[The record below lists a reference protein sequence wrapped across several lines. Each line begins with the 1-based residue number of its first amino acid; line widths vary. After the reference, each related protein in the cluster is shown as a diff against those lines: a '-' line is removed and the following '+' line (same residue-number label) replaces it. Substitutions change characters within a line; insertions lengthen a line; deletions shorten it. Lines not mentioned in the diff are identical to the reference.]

1 MTIRILIFQFLI
13 SVALFSSEDHY
24 GKVFF
29 RADISWCLNLEC
41 NSEPYS
47 PITHPVEEKCE
58 LNKRESYIKSVCKIH
73 YIDGD
78 FPYGNEWA
86 IGVYGPELEEKIPGR
101 SDNYFVFIN
110 KWENDDG
117 SYSFGASWNS
127 INRGMRGNWPLG
139 DDYTFVEGYPPNGQ
153 IEDTGRFT
161 LRNETCE
168 FILDFT
174 IPKILEK
181 VDHKKEFEY
190 SDLIDVL
197 SYPYTNIEYTLNT
210 YYMTLV
216 LDDKI
221 DELLE
226 ARLASN
232 AKWIDEDWDGFAP
245 NWAELNERILETQEA
260 WKKYAKLSAREQLA
274 LWQDGSGAPSAYNRV
289 YLKKQLDRINELK
302 VKLK

>member
-1 MTIRILIFQFLI
+1 M
-13 SVALFSSEDHY
+13 
-24 GKVFF
+24 
-29 RADISWCLNLEC
+29 
-41 NSEPYS
+41 
-47 PITHPVEEKCE
+47 
-58 LNKRESYIKSVCKIH
+58 SVCKIH

-78 FPYGNEWA
+78 FPYGDSWQIQIQGPKLENE
-86 IGVYGPELEEKIPGR
+86 IVGR
-101 SDNYFVFIN
+101 SDNYVVSIS
-110 KWENDDG
+110 KGTYDG
-117 SYSFGASWNS
+117 EVSYGASWNS
-127 INRGMRGNWPLG
+127 INRGLKVNWPLG

-153 IEDTGRFT
+153 IDDTGRFT

-190 SDLIDVL
+190 LDMIEIL
-197 SYPYTNIEYTLNT
+197 SYPYTNMEYTLNT

-226 ARLASN
+226 ARIASN
-232 AKWIDEDWDGFAP
+232 AKWIESDAGGGVDWAK
-245 NWAELNERILETQEA
+245 LNESILETHEA
-260 WKKYAKLSAREQLA
+260 WKEYARLSAKEKLVT
-274 LWQDGSGAPSAYNRV
+274 WSGGSGAPSAYNRV
-289 YLKKQLDRINELK
+289 YLQKQIDRINELK